1 MGRLYAAQCPAV
13 WGVSNVAS
21 GTWTAAQ
28 FTWNCGINFAHELG
42 HILGLAHR
50 GSGWS
55 ATAPLSADGMDC
67 ADQNGVMKGHPWSE
81 NIMTYGYASPLPLAH
96 NLDLVQATVVRAH
109 PAITY

>member
-1 MGRLYAAQCPAV
+1 
-13 WGVSNVAS
+13 
-21 GTWTAAQ
+21 
-28 FTWNCGINFAHELG
+28 
-42 HILGLAHR
+42 
-50 GSGWS
+50 
-55 ATAPLSADGMDC
+55 MDC